1 MFTLLAILEQDFR
14 NYLQSDFKQGKN
26 QQKIFQKYKNRLV
39 FPLLFYIVVRR
50 FTITPHW
57 KMDCESDAHAKD
69 LMRIQKSIYHKN
81 ELQGSVS
88 TCKSW
93 IWDARMMNVIHNYFK
108 DTFKSALIPRLL
120 PNISLPTFFIKI
132 TNLLLFP
139 SLNNLI
145 LLCFSTI
152 NDGFELCF
160 HISTHLCLFNWL
172 NLICILKPW
181 CVLNTILGTT

>member
-1 MFTLLAILEQDFR
+1 
-14 NYLQSDFKQGKN
+14 
-26 QQKIFQKYKNRLV
+26 
-39 FPLLFYIVVRR
+39 
-50 FTITPHW
+50 
-57 KMDCESDAHAKD
+57 
-69 LMRIQKSIYHKN
+69 MRPQEIIYHKN

-88 TCKSW
+88 MCKSW

-108 DTFKSALIPRLL
+108 DTFRSVFIPRLL
-120 PNISLPTFFIKI
+120 PNIPLLTFFIKI

-160 HISTHLCLFNWL
+160 HISTHLCPFNWL
-172 NLICILKPW
+172 KLICILKPW
-181 CVLNTILGTT
+181 WCLKYNIRNNIGRKFSWTKSVAKQNFFCSSLGIILISKYILDSTFKTLNFSRRSQNLTDASQPTS